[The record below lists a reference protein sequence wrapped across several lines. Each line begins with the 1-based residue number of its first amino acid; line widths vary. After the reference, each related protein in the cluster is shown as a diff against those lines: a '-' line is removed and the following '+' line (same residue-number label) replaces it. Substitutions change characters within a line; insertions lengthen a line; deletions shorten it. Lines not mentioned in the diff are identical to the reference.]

1 MGCQVGDAQK
11 QPPKRWGLAW
21 ACLRGASGHLFAA
34 NIARICWEFALA
46 DFTER
51 YNSKSGSS
59 SRQESTLRQPEW
71 VKSVCS

>member
-1 MGCQVGDAQK
+1 MPGRRRAEAATEALGVSLGV
-11 QPPKRWGLAW
+11 PPRR
-21 ACLRGASGHLFAA
+21 LRPPVCRKH
-34 NIARICWEFALA
+34 RICWEFALA